1 MSRRTV
7 TRFALPGLLAAV
19 LAGPSPAADV
29 APMPRTAAKTF
40 KVEFEFRMYS
50 EEVVATAPMPHAV
63 RPVAVR
69 PPCCAFDCC
78 QELAVA
84 PMPREARLS
93 IPQLSP
99 FVLALDLDLPLNKS
113 PFDKGQTV
121 NLSVGVFDGWD
132 APSVAPM
139 PREVGW
145 RCCETEN
152 HAQLLKLAAE
162 VATSEDGVIARRL
175 PTPPPPPTL
184 DPIPPPPP
192 PRGSP
197 PRCVPANPTNMPPDA
212 FEALTRAFHEMLDP
226 PGPPQKSV
234 PICRCEKEPTPP
246 LNVPRDAFESMS
258 RTFGE
263 MLNAPTGPMACPTL
277 VPCPVRPVAASVP
290 TQPVAAPC
298 PLPAA
303 CAKAATTGT
312 WTRELAG
319 MMYVVKVAPDH
330 ITITAS
336 SSVELPDGSTHTEG
350 VVITADYH
358 LARDGTTVVGLIT
371 SVDAVIEGNLPPA
384 VGDVPPPGDDL
395 AELQKSLVDKP
406 FALSVRHYG
415 DVMAVGNVRLP
426 AVEGARTVAQA
437 LTVLGGRYTS
447 IGDRPVPKP
456 RAAKPPVLRDILP
469 VPLTANPPPV
479 YIPPQSGIV
488 QASGTSLTQ
497 PLPPLPREVSDRL
510 PGIAPPSV
518 TIPPA
523 PPLMPAN
530 LNSTPLVPAA
540 EPAKPETAPMP
551 RTAPKPGK
559 KGKKKV
565 TAVNGPQPL
574 KTLFELVGTGV
585 EEARSVESER
595 PKVVIS
601 YGVFGSQ

>member
-7 TRFALPGLLAAV
+7 TRFALPSLLAAT
-19 LAGPSPAADV
+19 LAAPSQATDV

-40 KVEFEFRMYS
+40 KIEFEFRWSS
-50 EEVVATAPMPHAV
+50 EVDAVPAAPMPHAA

-78 QELAVA
+78 QELAAAPMPRTVATAKRLEVPTLGPIGLAIDFDVPLTKGANDHKQLVNISVGVVAKTDAVPVA
-84 PMPREARLS
+84 PMPR
-93 IPQLSP
+93 Q
-99 FVLALDLDLPLNKS
+99 
-113 PFDKGQTV
+113 
-121 NLSVGVFDGWD
+121 VGT
-132 APSVAPM
+132 
-139 PREVGW
+139 
-145 RCCETEN
+145 RCCETDN
-152 HAQLLKLAAE
+152 HAKLLNLAAG
-162 VATSEDGVIARRL
+162 VGATDDGVGRLTPPVTIDPIA
-175 PTPPPPPTL
+175 PPPPPV
-184 DPIPPPPP
+184 PEK
-192 PRGSP
+192 
-197 PRCVPANPTNMPPDA
+197 PANVPPAA
-212 FEALTRAFHEMLDP
+212 FDT
-226 PGPPQKSV
+226 
-234 PICRCEKEPTPP
+234 
-246 LNVPRDAFESMS
+246 MS

-263 MLNAPTGPMACPTL
+263 MLNAPAPCPTL
-277 VPCPVRPVAASVP
+277 VPCPVRPAALSVAAQPAVAPCTVP
-290 TQPVAAPC
+290 TT
-298 PLPAA
+298 
-303 CAKAATTGT
+303 CAKQCVTGT

-358 LARDGTTVVGLIT
+358 LARDGTTIVGLIT
-371 SVDAVIEGNLPPA
+371 SVDAVIEGDLPPA
-384 VGDVPPPGDDL
+384 IGDVPPPGDDL

-406 FALSVRHYG
+406 FAFSVRHYG

-469 VPLTANPPPV
+469 VPLTANPQPV
-479 YIPPQSGIV
+479 YIPPQTGIV
-488 QASGTSLTQ
+488 QASGTSLPQ
-497 PLPPLPREVSDRL
+497 PLPPLPRDVSDRL
-510 PGIAPPSV
+510 PGVPPLEV

-530 LNSTPLVPAA
+530 LNSTPLIPAA
-540 EPAKPETAPMP
+540 EPARPEAAPMP

-565 TAVNGPQPL
+565 TN
-574 KTLFELVGTGV
+574 E
-585 EEARSVESER
+585 
-595 PKVVIS
+595 
-601 YGVFGSQ
+601 